1 MLKSM
6 RDSFHH
12 LKWILLAVVAAFI
25 IGFVYVD
32 MGLGG
37 ARTQRAEDR
46 SYAARVNGE
55 TVTYGDYNRALYFA
69 EENYKRM
76 YGGQFTPEMAEA
88 MGLNR
93 QVLDSLIDQRLL
105 LQEAGRL
112 HLTATPEEVR
122 RKILSVPILNP
133 DGKFVGPELYTR
145 FVQQNGYATAAEFE
159 DELGR
164 QITLDKIESALMNSV
179 VVSPKAAD
187 EEYRRS
193 AENAKVRYILYPAS
207 RELAGITVTPTE
219 VDAYYKAHPEK
230 YSHGEQR
237 NLKYLIADLA
247 RLRAQIVPSEKD
259 LRDRYE
265 ASKAE
270 YTRPEA
276 AHILH
281 ILIKVDPK
289 ATPEADAAARA
300 RAESIVKQLKAGA
313 DFAKLARENS
323 QDPSS
328 SGNGGDMG
336 FIDRGATV
344 EPFDQAAF
352 TIPLNTIS
360 DPPIRSKEYG
370 YHIIKVVER
379 RAGGTRSFE
388 EVRAQVASNAA
399 MQMAQEQARD
409 EIARVGARLKEK
421 KPSTP
426 AEFSALASDKVTSN
440 ETQWFQNKEAIP
452 GLGFNQPLTTW
463 AFAAKQ
469 GDISEIIGTQRGP
482 AIAYVA
488 GIRPAGVTALEEVRQ
503 RVENDAKL
511 EKARALAQQK
521 LAAAMAGLPSIDAVA
536 AKVGLTAQETSINRQ
551 GFVTG
556 IPGDTTALV
565 DQVMSSQVG
574 QMKGPVPAGDGVVAF
589 QVIDQKKVTP
599 AELAQNRATY
609 LDMVRQR
616 EARSLRA
623 SLLQRLRK
631 SSNVEVN
638 TKVLEQAHGSANS

>member
-37 ARTQRAEDR
+37 ARTQRTEDR

-105 LQEAGRL
+105 LQEAKRL
-112 HLTATPEEVR
+112 HLAATPEEVR

-133 DGKFVGPELYTR
+133 DGKFVGAELYTR
-145 FVQQNGYATAAEFE
+145 FVQQNGYASAAEFE

-164 QITLDKIESALMNSV
+164 QITLDKIESAIMNSV

-187 EEYRRS
+187 EEYRRT
-193 AENAKVRYILYPAS
+193 AENAKIRYILYPAS
-207 RELAGITVTPTE
+207 RDLAGVTVTPAE
-219 VDAYYKAHPEK
+219 VEAYYKSHPEK

-247 RLRAQIVPSEKD
+247 RLRSQIVPSEKD

-265 ASKAE
+265 AAKSE
-270 YTRPEA
+270 YTRPES

-281 ILIKVDPK
+281 ILIKVDPN

-300 RAESIVKQLKAGA
+300 RAESLVRQLKAGA

-328 SGNGGDMG
+328 SSNGGDMG

-379 RAGGTRSFE
+379 RPGGTRPFE

-399 MQMAQEQARD
+399 MQMAQDQARD
-409 EIARVGARLKEK
+409 EIARVSAKLKEK

-426 AEFSALASDKVTSN
+426 AEFSAIASDKVTSN

-469 GDISEIIGTQRGP
+469 GDISEVIGTQRGP

-521 LAAAMAGLPSIDAVA
+521 LAAAMAGVPAIDAVA

-551 GFVTG
+551 GYVTG
-556 IPGDTTALV
+556 IPGDTSALV
-565 DQVMSSQVG
+565 DQVMSSQIG
-574 QMKGPVPAGDGVVAF
+574 QVKGPVAAGDGVVAF

-599 AELAQNRATY
+599 AELAQNRASY

-616 EARSLRA
+616 EARSLRS

-638 TKVLEQAHGSANS
+638 TKVLEQAHGSANT